1 MLRCG
6 FMDRQEKAVEVCGE
20 KHIPALLL
28 LLEKNQYQ
36 LVYLLFDAYLKTS
49 SSYS

>member
-6 FMDRQEKAVEVCGE
+6 FMDRQEKAVEVCGG

-28 LLEKNQYQ
+28 LLEKNQVSVGV
-36 LVYLLFDAYLKTS
+36 LVI
-49 SSYS
+49 